1 MAFFELKFDCGE
13 SSLTVRRFSI
23 HEAASTPF
31 TVSVWVR
38 SENPAVD
45 ISAIVGRAA
54 IFRIRSGYANL
65 TGAGLRVW
73 SGYVSYMEQVHAEH
87 VQSKVLST
95 YQLRIVPHLWL
106 LDQRRNHRIFQH
118 LSIPDIVDKILDEW
132 QVKHTWK
139 IDRGQYPKHE
149 FKIQYGETEFAFI
162 SRILEEAGIAYT
174 FPDVDDNN
182 SILTFSD
189 ALHSNPMRPGPPV
202 PYEQNPT
209 QEAERDF
216 VSRVQIVHEVRP
228 GALTIRD
235 YDFRRP
241 AFELFGEAPKAKGPE
256 DQYEQYHYIAGG
268 MFLETGKGGGTPV
281 ADDKGIARHD
291 QPTGTK
297 RATRMLESARA
308 DREGIAF
315 ESNLNDLTPGMVF
328 KIDNHPHADIGRK
341 LLVTDAMLE
350 GTAEGEWQVFGHAV
364 FADVPYRPSL
374 TTPRPEVL
382 GVQTVR
388 VVGPKTGDKLEQEIH
403 VDEFGRV
410 RVQFPWDREGKNDD
424 DSSCW
429 IRVAEGWGGTGY
441 GWMALPRV
449 GHEVIVTFIE
459 GDPDRPILSGR
470 LYNVEHPVPYKL
482 PEHKT
487 VSTWKSDSSPT
498 SNGFNEIKFED
509 MKSEELFYMQA
520 EKNHRK
526 LVKNDEFHTTGNDRD
541 KTVIA
546 IETETVGKNRL
557 QWVQHERN
565 EMIGSVHH
573 TLIKRDRRQL
583 IRKDEIEIN
592 DSHRQLLV
600 LKDQDT
606 VVKGK
611 KRERDEWDLHV
622 HVNEDRKDRVG
633 KDLSLLVHQGRHEK
647 VGGNY
652 ARQAG
657 KEIHFQAG
665 EEAVG
670 EAPDITVK
678 GPGGFVRI
686 DMTGVTIS
694 GTKVD
699 INVSG
704 RAGHGHGSHP
714 KKIEEAIEAKT
725 KTGIVRIEPD
735 APLFD
740 LVQALAGNFIDKP
753 KPKGPAALR
762 YAELMKL
769 AMGGDVS
776 TPMNGTVLW
785 SGGAGKAGL
794 VAEQL
799 ANQQTALSIPSKR
812 LEMTPGGAG
821 LAVASNGDEWEVA
834 QPAWQAISRRLA
846 EGTSGEA
853 TVVVSYMPLND
864 TAIFREEVKVLM
876 ANKNFTKLNVKL
888 MQESPTGTLKDSDGK
903 TYELVDVP
911 LSEVLKR
918 PQPKGNS

>member
-1 MAFFELKFDCGE
+1 MFFELKFDGGE
-13 SSLTVRRFSI
+13 SSLVVRRFSI
-23 HEAASTPF
+23 HEAVSTPF

-38 SENPAVD
+38 SEDPAVD
-45 ISAIVGRAA
+45 LSNIVGRAA
-54 IFRIRSGYANL
+54 IFRIRSGYVNL
-65 TGAGLRVW
+65 SGAGLRVW
-73 SGYVSYMEQVHAEH
+73 SGCVSYMEQTHAEH

-95 YQLRIVPHLWL
+95 YQLRIVPHIWL

-132 QVKHTWK
+132 QVKRAWK
-139 IDRGQYPKHE
+139 VDRGQYPKHE
-149 FKIQYGETEFAFI
+149 FKVQYAETEFAFI

-182 SILTFSD
+182 SVLTFSD
-189 ALHSNPMRPGPPV
+189 ALHTNPMRPGPPV

-216 VSRVQIVHEVRP
+216 VSHVQLVHEVRP

-241 AFELFGEAPKAKGPE
+241 AFELFGEAPKGKAPE
-256 DQYEQYHYIAGG
+256 DKYEQYHYIPGG
-268 MFLETGKGGGTPV
+268 MFVETGKGGGTPV
-281 ADDKGIARHD
+281 ADDKGVARHD
-291 QPTGTK
+291 QSTGTK

-328 KIDNHPHADIGRK
+328 KIDNHPHPDLGRK
-341 LLVTDAMLE
+341 LLVTDAVLE

-364 FADVPYRPSL
+364 FADAPFRPPIM
-374 TTPRPEVL
+374 TPRPEVL

-410 RVQFPWDREGKNDD
+410 RVQFPWDRDGRNDD

-429 IRVAEGWGGTGY
+429 IRVAEGWAGTGY
-441 GWMALPRV
+441 GWQNLPRV
-449 GHEVIVTFIE
+449 GHEVLVTFIE
-459 GDPDRPILSGR
+459 GDPDRPILAGR
-470 LYNVEHPVPYKL
+470 LYNAEHPVPYKL

-509 MKSEELFYMQA
+509 MKGEELFYMQA
-520 EKNHRK
+520 EKNLRK

-546 IETETVGKNRL
+546 IETETVGNDRL
-557 QWVQHERN
+557 QWVQLERN
-565 EMIGSVHH
+565 EMVGSVHH
-573 TLIKRDRRQL
+573 TLIKNDRRQL
-583 IRKDEIEIN
+583 VRLDESEIN
-592 DSHRQLLV
+592 ESHRQLLV

-622 HVNEDRKDRVG
+622 RVNGDRKDRTG
-633 KDLSLLVHQGRHEK
+633 KDQSLMVYQERHEK
-647 VGGNY
+647 VGGSY
-652 ARQAG
+652 AREAG
-657 KEIHFQAG
+657 KEIHFKAG
-665 EEAVG
+665 EESVG
-670 EAPDITVK
+670 EAPTVTVK
-678 GPGGFVRI
+678 GPGGFVQI
-686 DMTGVTIS
+686 DLTGVTIS

-714 KKIEEAIEAKT
+714 KEVEEAKTAKT
-725 KTGIVRIEPD
+725 KTGVVRIPPD

-740 LVQALAGNFIDKP
+740 LVKALASNFIDKP
-753 KPKGPAALR
+753 KPKAPAAVR
-762 YAELMKL
+762 YAELMNI
-769 AMGGDVS
+769 AMSADVS
-776 TPMNGTVLW
+776 TPPDGTVLW
-785 SGGAGKAGL
+785 SGGGGKAGI

-799 ANQQTALSIPSKR
+799 AEQRSMTGVPSVR
-812 LEMTPGGAG
+812 LEMTPGGSS
-821 LAVASNGDEWEVA
+821 LATASNGDEWEVA

-846 EGTSGEA
+846 EGASGE
-853 TVVVSYMPLND
+853 VNVIVSYAPLSES
-864 TAIFREEVKVLM
+864 AIFREEVKVLM
-876 ANKNFTKLNVKL
+876 ANKKFTKLNVKL
-888 MQESPTGTLKDSDGK
+888 MKPSDTGTFKDSDGK
-903 TYELVDVP
+903 TYDLVDIP

-918 PQPKGNS
+918 PSPKGKS